1 MYAMVEIKGNQYRAE
16 KGSLLTV
23 QRVPSEKGDV
33 VEFDSVLMLRDDSK
47 LTIGEP
53 YVSGAKVKAV
63 VEDHVRGDKTVVHK
77 YKRRKRYK
85 RTRGHRQ
92 NYTVLRVEEITGA

>member
-16 KGSLLTV
+16 KGAVLTV

-33 VEFDSVLMLRDDSK
+33 VEFDSVLMLRDENSVK
-47 LTIGEP
+47 IGEP
-53 YVSGAKVKAV
+53 YVAGARVKAV
-63 VEDHVRGDKTVVHK
+63 VEDHLRDDKVIVHK
-77 YKRRKRYK
+77 YRRRKRYR

-92 NYTVLRVEEITGA
+92 QYTLLRVEEITGA

>member
-1 MYAMVEIKGNQYRAE
+1 MYAMVEIKGNQYKAE
-16 KGSLLTV
+16 KGGLLTV
-23 QRVPSEKGDV
+23 QRVASEKGDV
-33 VEFDSVLMLRDDSK
+33 VELDSVLMLRDDSSVK
-47 LTIGEP
+47 IGEP

-63 VEDHVRGDKTVVHK
+63 VEDHVRGNKVIVHK

-92 NYTVLRVEEITGA
+92 DYTLLRVEEITGS

>member
-16 KGSLLTV
+16 KGALLTV

-33 VEFDSVLMLRDDSK
+33 VEFDSVLLLGDAPNF
-47 LTIGEP
+47 TIGEP
-53 YVSGAKVKAV
+53 FVTGAKVKAV
-63 VEDHVRGDKTVVHK
+63 VEDHIRSDKVIVHK
-77 YKRRKRYK
+77 YKRRKRYR

-92 NYTVLRVEEITGA
+92 QYTVLRVEEIVGA